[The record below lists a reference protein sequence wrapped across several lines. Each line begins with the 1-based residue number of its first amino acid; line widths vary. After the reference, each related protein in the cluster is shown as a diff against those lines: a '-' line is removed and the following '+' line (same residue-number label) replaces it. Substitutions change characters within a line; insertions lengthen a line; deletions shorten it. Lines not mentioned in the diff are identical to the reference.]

1 MSSFTDL
8 GLTARGGTGDAC
20 GCGSTGGCAC
30 GRHGASAHTHGTADA
45 ASLQSFGVAGMTC
58 EHCVKSVTE
67 ELASY
72 DDVVSIDISLV
83 PDGTSTVTVGS
94 RRPLGTDEIAGA
106 IADAGYRLA
115 PLPA

>member
-8 GLTARGGTGDAC
+8 GLTARG
-20 GCGSTGGCAC
+20 STGGCGDGGTCAC
-30 GRHGASAHTHGTADA
+30 GGHGTSTHSHGAADA
-45 ASLQSFGVAGMTC
+45 ASVQSFGVAGMTC

-72 DDVVSIDISLV
+72 EDVISVDITLV

-94 RRPLGTDEIAGA
+94 LRPLGAEEIAGA
-106 IADAGYRLA
+106 VADAGYRIA
-115 PLPA
+115 PLPQ